1 MKVYIGGH
9 GSCGVHN
16 EKDFLKR
23 IINLNCNDSVE
34 LTEDASKADNSFY
47 RYLYYDRA
55 KIFRNYSYT

>member
-34 LTEDASKADNSFY
+34 LTEDASKADNSF
-47 RYLYYDRA
+47 
-55 KIFRNYSYT
+55 T